1 MTICE
6 RIKLVRK
13 ELNMN
18 QTDFGKSL
26 SVSRDTINNY
36 DNGRATPSKIFID
49 NLCRTYKVNVIWLE
63 TGEGEMF
70 QTPSVDEELAVF
82 AGKIIASGD
91 EFKKQVF
98 FALSQ
103 MDDAAWE
110 AFQVFY
116 KAMKETEEKEKGT
129 E

>member
-1 MTICE
+1 
-6 RIKLVRK
+6 
-13 ELNMN
+13 MN

-26 SVSRDTINNY
+26 SESRDTINNY

-82 AGKIIASGD
+82 AG
-91 EFKKQVF
+91 
-98 FALSQ
+98 
-103 MDDAAWE
+103 
-110 AFQVFY
+110 
-116 KAMKETEEKEKGT
+116 
-129 E
+129 